1 MFLFH
6 ALPGERI
13 DERFMFSRILRLA
26 LYRGRRREWGI
37 A

>member
-1 MFLFH
+1 MLFH

-13 DERFMFSRILRLA
+13 SVRMMIEQLLRLA
-26 LYRGRRREWGI
+26 LYRTTRRPVGS